1 MVLSQHD
8 EGQVLVAGEGG
19 HVLAEQ
25 RLHRVK
31 VLLVQRVQ
39 GRPKLLQVQNYV
51 CKDISSHRSAA
62 AIAGTVGRQLR
73 RAAAVA
79 ACHRESVTSS

>member
-1 MVLSQHD
+1 MGLSQHD
-8 EGQVLVAGEGG
+8 QGQVLVAGEGG

-39 GRPKLLQVQNYV
+39 GGPKLLQAPGLGFRDCGSECEVWGSDQ
-51 CKDISSHRSAA
+51 
-62 AIAGTVGRQLR
+62 T
-73 RAAAVA
+73 
-79 ACHRESVTSS
+79 